1 VPQVGSGSDRE
12 TLQQHKIRKLEEDVR
27 RLRLT
32 LRSALPHIPTHL
44 RAHPERVLE
53 ETWHA

>member
-1 VPQVGSGSDRE
+1 MPQVGSGSDRE
-12 TLQQHKIRKLEEDVR
+12 TLQEHKIEQLQNDVR

-32 LRSALPHIPTHL
+32 LRSATAYMPQHL
-44 RAHPERVLE
+44 QAHAHRVLE

>member
-12 TLQQHKIRKLEEDVR
+12 TLQQHKIRALEEDIR

-32 LRSALPHIPTHL
+32 LRAAITYMPQHL
-44 RAHPERVLE
+44 QAHSREVLE
-53 ETWHA
+53 ETK

>member
-32 LRSALPHIPTHL
+32 LRSTIPHTPEHL
-44 RAHPERVLE
+44 RGHATRVLE
-53 ETWHA
+53 ETK

>member
-32 LRSALPHIPTHL
+32 LRSALAHMPQHL
-44 RAHPERVLE
+44 QAHPRQVLE
-53 ETWHA
+53 ETWND